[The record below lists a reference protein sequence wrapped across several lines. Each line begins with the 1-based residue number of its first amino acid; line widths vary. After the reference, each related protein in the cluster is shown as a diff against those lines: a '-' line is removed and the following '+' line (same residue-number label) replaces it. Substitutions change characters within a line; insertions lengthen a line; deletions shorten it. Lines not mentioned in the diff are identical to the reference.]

1 MVADPPPSTA
11 RPRRSASRRHHAP
24 RWPGRR
30 SSRHGERRWPRRLA
44 LGAVVLVALVV
55 VAAVGV
61 VVYARYRFD
70 QIHKQHVH
78 GLTAAV
84 ANHPFD
90 ILLVGSDSRAFVDNA
105 SQAAQFGSKAQ
116 QTGQRSDV
124 IIIARIDP
132 SARQVRLLSIPRDTW
147 VDIPGHVRDV
157 SGPNRINA
165 AFNSGPS
172 LLVSTIGTAFHIPV
186 TYYADVDFPGFQG
199 MVNALGGIYLDF
211 PDPVRDAYSG
221 LDVTSTG
228 CQLVA
233 GAQALALVRSRHLYY
248 FANGQWNYDGL
259 SDLSRIRRQDA
270 FFRAV
275 AARLRGATANPIA
288 LNDFLGAAT
297 RNVTIDQTLSEG
309 ELVSLA
315 RIFRNFTSA
324 ELTTETLPTAPVVI
338 AGQDVLLPAVVPD
351 EQMIARFL
359 AFGEPVTAAATSA
372 DVVHLS
378 PGDITAGDPAQAP
391 RRAPGSAGRAAL
403 VSAVVPAVPPV
414 TTLPGAPAVTP
425 AGIDYNTQP
434 EPWNPVPCSP

>member
-1 MVADPPPSTA
+1 M
-11 RPRRSASRRHHAP
+11 
-24 RWPGRR
+24 
-30 SSRHGERRWPRRLA
+30 
-44 LGAVVLVALVV
+44 
-55 VAAVGV
+55 

-70 QIHKQHVH
+70 QIHKQDVH
-78 GLTAAV
+78 GLAAAV

-105 SQAAQFGSKAQ
+105 SQAAQFGSKAA

-124 IIIARIDP
+124 IIVARIDP
-132 SARQVRLLSIPRDTW
+132 LARQVRLLSIPRDTW
-147 VDIPGHVRDV
+147 VDIPGHVPDV

-221 LDVTSTG
+221 LDVASTG
-228 CQLVA
+228 CQLVD

-275 AARLRGATANPIA
+275 AARLRGAVANPIA
-288 LNDFLGAAT
+288 LNSFLGAAT

-315 RIFRNFTSA
+315 RIFHDFTSS
-324 ELTTETLPTAPVVI
+324 ELTAETLPTAPVVI

-359 AFGEPVTAAATSA
+359 AFGEPATATTTSA
-372 DVVHLS
+372 GIVRTS
-378 PGDITAGDPAQAP
+378 PGGVTTGDPVRAP
-391 RRAPGSAGRAAL
+391 RRVPGSAPRAAL
-403 VSAVVPAVPPV
+403 VSSVVPAVPPV
-414 TTLPGAPAVTP
+414 TTLPGAPAVAP
-425 AGIDYNTQP
+425 GGIDYNTQP